1 MALRPVAS
9 RALEAEGHRPVVG
22 RGHASLLTILDT
34 RHSKPFRDIGSTDM
48 FSGVEI
54 RNDGPAVDR
63 GEGQHPRRRGGA
75 AARGARERELA
86 DQRAVQ
92 TATYL

>member
-1 MALRPVAS
+1 
-9 RALEAEGHRPVVG
+9 
-22 RGHASLLTILDT
+22 
-34 RHSKPFRDIGSTDM
+34 M